1 MRAMA
6 RRDPLRPQRPPCWAP
21 CRRWRAW
28 PPPASLVYSHVMIA
42 KEVLLFVV
50 VARAE
55 PKLSCIAWLDF
66 QRLRSPLDALRG
78 FGRAIPAC
86 KS

>member
-28 PPPASLVYSHVMIA
+28 PPPASLVYSHVINT

-50 VARAE
+50 VVARGT
-55 PKLSCIAWLDF
+55 K
-66 QRLRSPLDALRG
+66 ALVHCV
-78 FGRAIPAC
+78 A
-86 KS
+86 